1 MAASPDP
8 AGMPPVPLVD
18 VQKQMAAL
26 GEAIHARMN
35 AVLTRGDFI
44 LGREVTELEARLADY
59 TGVAHAI
66 TVANGTEAL
75 VIPLMALGVGPGD
88 AVFVPAFTFAAT
100 AGAVALCGAT
110 PVFVDIDDDSLNMDP
125 AQLKAQ
131 IAAVRQAGRLRP
143 RAVIPVDLF
152 GRPADYPAIR
162 KLVQAEEMLL
172 IADAAQ
178 SFGAVQA
185 GPEAARRAGSLAPV
199 TTTSFYPSKPLGCF
213 GDGGAIFADDAALAE
228 DCRRLRGHG
237 FDQSG
242 EARRVGMNSRLDTL
256 QAAILLAKLDAFEDE
271 LAARAQAASWYEAR
285 LSAQLRTPPQPGNDR
300 SAWAVYAIRSPR
312 RDALRAALSAAG
324 IASAIYYAKPLHLH
338 TAYAGYGDGAGSLP
352 VSEQVSREVLALPM
366 HGYLDEATVERVCDT
381 LLAAL

>member
-1 MAASPDP
+1 MATSPDP
-8 AGMPPVPLVD
+8 VGMPPVPLVD
-18 VQKQMAAL
+18 VQRQMAAL

-35 AVLTRGDFI
+35 AVLARGDFI

-125 AQLKAQ
+125 AQLQAQ

-162 KLVQAEEMLL
+162 KLAQAEEILL

-185 GPEAARRAGSLAPV
+185 GPEGARRAGSLAPV
-199 TTTSFYPSKPLGCF
+199 TTTSF
-213 GDGGAIFADDAALAE
+213 
-228 DCRRLRGHG
+228 
-237 FDQSG
+237 
-242 EARRVGMNSRLDTL
+242 
-256 QAAILLAKLDAFEDE
+256 
-271 LAARAQAASWYEAR
+271 
-285 LSAQLRTPPQPGNDR
+285 
-300 SAWAVYAIRSPR
+300 
-312 RDALRAALSAAG
+312 
-324 IASAIYYAKPLHLH
+324 
-338 TAYAGYGDGAGSLP
+338 
-352 VSEQVSREVLALPM
+352 
-366 HGYLDEATVERVCDT
+366 
-381 LLAAL
+381 